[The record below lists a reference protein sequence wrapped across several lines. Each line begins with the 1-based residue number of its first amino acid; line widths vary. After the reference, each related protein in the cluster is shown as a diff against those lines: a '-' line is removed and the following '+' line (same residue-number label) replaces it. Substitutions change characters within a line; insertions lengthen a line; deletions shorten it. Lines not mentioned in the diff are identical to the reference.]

1 MHNIDPLVVEWTAM
15 QDFRNLLVWRKAH
28 ALALAVYRETR
39 GFPRSE
45 LYALTSQL
53 RRGAVS
59 IASNIAE
66 GCVRRT
72 DADFARFLY
81 NAMGSASEV
90 EYQLMLACDLELVAP
105 TTHERLAKNCIE
117 IKRMLSSLRQK
128 LTADG

>member
-1 MHNIDPLVVEWTAM
+1 M

-28 ALALAVYRETR
+28 TLALAVYRETR

-45 LYALTSQL
+45 LYGLTSQL

-59 IASNIAE
+59 IPSNIAE

-72 DADFARFLY
+72 DNDFARFVY
-81 NAMGSASEV
+81 NAIGSASEL
-90 EYQLMLACDLELVAP
+90 EYQLLLAHELELIAPVAYAA
-105 TTHERLAKNCIE
+105 LAKDSIE
-117 IKRMLSSLRQK
+117 IKRMLASLVKK